1 MLKRQ
6 RESGD
11 TGPVAEAARADRD
24 PDRVVAQ
31 NETEPDDGAAQANAD
46 REAERADKE
55 AQIEDAWRRLL
66 VAGPGSLPRKRHSKG
81 LGTDKE
87 LLRVK

>member
-1 MLKRQ
+1 MQ

-24 PDRVVAQ
+24 PDRAVAQ

-55 AQIEDAWRRLL
+55 AQIEDAWRRLDR
-66 VAGPGSLPRKRHSKG
+66 APYPERDIARDWAQTKSS
-81 LGTDKE
+81 
-87 LLRVK
+87 